1 MPPKTEA
8 EEHQLWRAIRQLE
21 PLRPTFVSVTYGAG
35 GSTRDRTVRVTGR
48 IAEETTL
55 TPMGH
60 LTAVNH
66 SVAELRQVIGSY
78 AEVGVRNVL
87 ALRGD
92 PPGDPNAD
100 WIPHPDGLSYAAEL
114 VRLVRSV
121 GDFCVGVAA
130 FPEKHPR
137 SPDPETDVRYFLA
150 KCRAGADFAITN
162 MFFYPEDYLR
172 LRDRV
177 AAQGGDVPIIPGIMP
192 ITSLRVIEKALE
204 LGGCRVPVQ
213 LWERLQA
220 VADDRAAVREI
231 GVDYAAGM
239 CERLLAE
246 GVPGLHFYTLNWS
259 RATREI
265 YQRLGLYERALSA
278 GGSWAQSASQREF
291 GAHHR
296 VGRLAAGEEVERG
309 QQVGEARPAV
319 EPPRGGVGV
328 PGGQQG
334 GAFGPPGGQPQQH
347 AGADA
352 AALVVG
358 RHVQF
363 GDLERVVQPGR
374 GGRGAAAGGQRPAHR
389 VVPPLAGRPVEAVA
403 EADRLAGSVV
413 GDRQRAEPRVDGV
426 PGHDRPA
433 ARQQLRGWPHRRRVH
448 RDQLVEPGGEL
459 ARVQLGD
466 GDR

>member
-60 LTAVNH
+60 LTAVSH

-100 WIPHPDGLSYAAEL
+100 WIAHPDGLSYAADL
-114 VRLVRSV
+114 VRLVRSA

-265 YQRLGLYERALSA
+265 YQRLGLDERAL
-278 GGSWAQSASQREF
+278 GGGPRPGAQREF

-296 VGRLAAGEEVERG
+296 VRRLAAWEEVERG

-334 GAFGPPGGQPQQH
+334 GAFGPPGGKPQQH
-347 AGADA
+347 VGADA
-352 AALVVG
+352 AALVV
-358 RHVQF
+358 RAPRAV
-363 GDLERVVQPGR
+363 RRPR
-374 GGRGAAAGGQRPAHR
+374 TSRPAR
-389 VVPPLAGRPVEAVA
+389 PRRPWRRGWRSAPGSPCRATTGRPP
-403 EADRLAGSVV
+403 RGS
-413 GDRQRAEPRVDGV
+413 RSRS
-426 PGHDRPA
+426 RPS
-433 ARQQLRGWPHRRRVH
+433 RRFRRR
-448 RDQLVEPGGEL
+448 
-459 ARVQLGD
+459 
-466 GDR
+466 